1 MTKKRYIA
9 YYQGDKIVSVHDKM
23 NNNELVNIVQLI
35 DRLNEQEETIQN
47 QKEYILLLEQKLE
60 ENGIIL
66 EPKDFD

>member
-1 MTKKRYIA
+1 MTEYSYNVNKNCIEKNGKFVAYVNVIDTKR
-9 YYQGDKIVSVHDKM
+9 IV
-23 NNNELVNIVQLI
+23 

-47 QKEYILLLEQKLE
+47 QKEYISLLEQKLE